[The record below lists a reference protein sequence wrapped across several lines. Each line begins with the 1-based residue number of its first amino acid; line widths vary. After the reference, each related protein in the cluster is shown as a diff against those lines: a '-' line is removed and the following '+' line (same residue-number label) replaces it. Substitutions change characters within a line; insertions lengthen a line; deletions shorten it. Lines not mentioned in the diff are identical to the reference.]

1 MSDTYQY
8 LEYYFRTTIDY
19 RVSVMKYLSKLWHL
33 VTVTYLLILKLADP
47 DITEHTTA
55 ITTQTVAIVKMV
67 TVMSYLP
74 FG

>member
-33 VTVTYLLILKLADP
+33 VTVTYLLILKLADT
-47 DITEHTTA
+47 DITE
-55 ITTQTVAIVKMV
+55 QYKR
-67 TVMSYLP
+67 LQ
-74 FG
+74 